1 MHDYRRLNVWR
12 RSRRLVLE
20 IYNTTAAFPV
30 DERFG
35 LTRQLRRAAVSI
47 PSNIAEGAGRA
58 SPRDFG
64 RFVRMAIGS
73 ACEVETQLDL
83 SLDLSF
89 LASDQ
94 HRLLLEE
101 LRDIKAMLRGLE
113 RKLTS

>member
-1 MHDYRRLNVWR
+1 MHDYRRLDVWQ
-12 RSRRLVLE
+12 RSRRLVPE
-20 IYNTTAAFPV
+20 IYNTTSAFPA

-47 PSNIAEGAGRA
+47 PSNIAEGAGRS
-58 SPRDFG
+58 SPGDFG

-89 LASDQ
+89 LGTDE
-94 HRLLLEE
+94 HRRLLQE
-101 LRDIKAMLRGLE
+101 LGEIKAMLRGLE
-113 RKLTS
+113 RNLTG

>member
-1 MHDYRRLNVWR
+1 MHDYRRLDVWR
-12 RSRRLVLE
+12 RSRHLVLE
-20 IYNTTAAFPV
+20 IYNATYDFPA

-58 SPRDFG
+58 SPGDFG
-64 RFVRMAIGS
+64 RFIRMAIGS

-94 HRLLLEE
+94 HRQLLQE
-101 LRDIKAMLRGLE
+101 LG
-113 RKLTS
+113 TSEQCCMVSNEA